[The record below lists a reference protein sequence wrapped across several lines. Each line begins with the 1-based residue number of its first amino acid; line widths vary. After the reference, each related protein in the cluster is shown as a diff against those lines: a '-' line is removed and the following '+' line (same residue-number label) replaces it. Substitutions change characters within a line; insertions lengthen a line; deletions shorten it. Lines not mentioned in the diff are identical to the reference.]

1 MIYPV
6 LLFETYFLVDV
17 TFFFFISFTLCVGF
31 CTLHVGLGTLS
42 HHQSRWISRLSLKPL
57 WLSPIERVCQ
67 DQSVFQGREYQSA
80 HRCRLTR
87 NYTLMEELENNIVKF
102 LPRRNWKTGSF
113 TCFLYRKPRQIV
125 MRVGRNKGVLL
136 HLGKSFCFACCP
148 PMECVNAALLAF
160 RAKWFGNSIPFMAAI
175 KIESLNT
182 WTNSFQGGTSNLVLL
197 LDQAR
202 EGMQGKCLPA
212 PLDSREMSVSL

>member
-1 MIYPV
+1 MIYLV

-17 TFFFFISFTLCVGF
+17 TFFFFFISFTLCVGF

-42 HHQSRWISRLSLKPL
+42 HHQSRWSSRLSLKPL

-87 NYTLMEELENNIVKF
+87 NYTLMAELENNIVKF

-125 MRVGRNKGVLL
+125 MRVGEEQRGAPAPREK
-136 HLGKSFCFACCP
+136 
-148 PMECVNAALLAF
+148 
-160 RAKWFGNSIPFMAAI
+160 
-175 KIESLNT
+175 
-182 WTNSFQGGTSNLVLL
+182 LL
-197 LDQAR
+197 LCLLSSC
-202 EGMQGKCLPA
+202 GMCECSPIGFQ
-212 PLDSREMSVSL
+212 S